1 MIKAKNRRRILII
14 SKLQWNMILAV
25 TGLIIGVAVILATAL
40 FFIFKSKI
48 SFLSISEEAAN
59 QILLDSILPIVI
71 IAVVLFAVSYWAVIH
86 ISHKIYGPLYRF
98 GVYLKK
104 LRNGEMTEELKF
116 RKHDAVD
123 GLKEIYNDLR
133 QAFEKTLK
141 YDYKEMIGIFTEL
154 QNMLDKVHQKKL
166 NDEELSES
174 LQNISNRIAKAL
186 DVTSEVI
193 EEK

>member
-1 MIKAKNRRRILII
+1 
-14 SKLQWNMILAV
+14 MILAV